1 MVIPPA
7 GAVPPDP
14 TKKRRIGA
22 KPKPGPR
29 PAPKMAPPLIE
40 PTPEQAEAVIH
51 ILPPE
56 LAALRSRLP
65 ADAELPLDLLAT
77 MVLPRVPLA
86 NAALTA
92 WSYLLR
98 PESLADLYERNRGRS
113 YEDILDF
120 PTFVA
125 LIRDALVLH
134 EGSGLASFE
143 RAEER
148 GELPTCQEAVYAK
161 LRRVPLGLSMAF
173 LEEITERLRALLP
186 RGTSAEALP
195 ASLGGIEVVI
205 LDGKQLKGVAKKLGP
220 VRGRP
225 GKVIGGKILVAYLPR
240 QGLAVAMAA
249 ERDGEAN
256 DIRLMPEAIPRI
268 RARVAGARLWVGD
281 RQFCDLNQPAE
292 LTRQGDH
299 FLLRRSL
306 KLGFHADPDRPPR
319 SFADARGRTVIEQ
332 WGWIG
337 APKEKRR
344 RYVRQV
350 HLARPG
356 AEDVYLVTDLLDE
369 RAYPAEDLLAVYLTR
384 WEIERVF
391 QKIAEVFELRRLI
404 GSTPEAT
411 IFQGAFCLV
420 LYNLLQVMRAFVAAG
435 QEGLAADAVS
445 MEKLFDDVQ
454 AELTALMVLFPSATI
469 AGWYAGEW
477 SRGEVVSRLERLLG
491 GAWKPRYRKAT
502 RKKPR
507 PKVKQAKC
515 SGAHTSV
522 QKILD
527 AERKKRGQPQGVP

>member
-1 MVIPPA
+1 MVIPPD
-7 GAVPPDP
+7 GATPATAPQ
-14 TKKRRIGA
+14 RRIGA
-22 KPKPGPR
+22 KPGSRRPPR
-29 PAPKMAPPLIE
+29 VAPPL
-40 PTPEQAEAVIH
+40 PRLTPEATEAAIS

-56 LAALRSRLP
+56 LAAVRELLP
-65 ADAELPLDLLAT
+65 PDFELPPDVLAA

-98 PESLADLYERNRGRS
+98 PEFLDDLFERHRGRS
-113 YEDILDF
+113 YQDILDF

-134 EGSGLASFE
+134 RGSGLASFG
-143 RAEER
+143 RAEDH
-148 GELPTCQEAVYAK
+148 GALPTCREAVYAK
-161 LRRVPLGLSMAF
+161 LRRVPPGLSMAF
-173 LEEITERLRALLP
+173 LEEVTERLRALLP
-186 RGTSAEALP
+186 PGTRAEALP
-195 ASLGGIEVVI
+195 ASLDGIEVVI
-205 LDGKQLKGVAKKLGP
+205 LDGKQIKKVAKRLLP

-225 GKVIGGKILVAYLPR
+225 GKVIGGKVLVAYLPR

-256 DIRLMPEAIPRI
+256 DIRLMPEAIPRA
-268 RARVAGARLWVGD
+268 RARIAGVRLWVGD
-281 RQFCDLNQPAE
+281 RQFGDLNQPAA
-292 LTRQGDH
+292 LTEQGDH

-306 KLGFHADPDRPPR
+306 KLGFHADPGRPPR
-319 SFADARGRTVIEQ
+319 SAVDARGLAVTEQ

-337 APKEKRR
+337 AAKEKRR

-369 RAYPAEDLLAVYLTR
+369 RAYPAEDLLAVYLAR

-391 QKIAEVFELRRLI
+391 QKIVEVFHLEHLI

-411 IFQGAFCLV
+411 IFQAAFCLA

-435 QEGLAADAVS
+435 REGLAAESVS
-445 MEKLFDDVQ
+445 MEKLFEDVQ
-454 AELTALMVLFPSATI
+454 AELTTLVVLFPPATI

-477 SRGEVVSRLERLLG
+477 SSAEVVGRLERLLG
-491 GAWKPRYRKAT
+491 GAWKERYRKAVN
-502 RKKPR
+502 KKER
-507 PKVKQAKC
+507 PKSKNAKG

-522 QKILD
+522 QKILE
-527 AERKKRGQPQGVP
+527 AERNKRRQPQGVP

>member
-1 MVIPPA
+1 MVIPTP
-7 GAVPPDP
+7 GVVPPGP
-14 TKKRRIGA
+14 TKKRRIAA
-22 KPKPGPR
+22 KLKLRPR
-29 PAPKMAPPLIE
+29 RASKMAPPLIE
-40 PTPEQAEAVIH
+40 PTPVQVEAAIR

-65 ADAELPLDLLAT
+65 ADVELPLDLLAT
-77 MVLPRVPLA
+77 LVLPRVPLA

-92 WSYLLR
+92 WSYLLQS
-98 PESLADLYERNRGRS
+98 EALQDLYRRNRGRS
-113 YEDILDF
+113 YEKILTF
-120 PTFVA
+120 PEFVA

-134 EGSGLASFE
+134 EGSALASFE

-173 LEEITERLRALLP
+173 FEEITERLRALLP

-195 ASLGGIEVVI
+195 ASLDGIEVVI
-205 LDGKQLKGVAKKLGP
+205 LDGKQLKGVAKRLKA

-240 QGLAVAMAA
+240 LGLAVAMAA

-268 RARVAGARLWVGD
+268 RARVAGVRLWVGD

-306 KLGFHADPDRPPR
+306 KLGFHADPDRAAR
-319 SFADARGRTVIEQ
+319 SFVDAQGRTVIEQ

-356 AEDVYLVTDLLDE
+356 ADDVYLVTDLLDE

-411 IFQGAFCLV
+411 IFQAAFCLV
-420 LYNLLQVMRAFVAAG
+420 LYNLLQVMRAYVAAG

-469 AGWYAGEW
+469 AGWYAGEC
-477 SRGEVVSRLERLLG
+477 SRAEVVSRLEQLLG

-515 SGAHTSV
+515 SGAHISV

-527 AERKKRGQPQGVP
+527 AEGKKRGQPQGVP

>member
-1 MVIPPA
+1 MVIPPDGVA
-7 GAVPPDP
+7 PARP

-22 KPKPGPR
+22 QPGSRRPPR
-29 PAPKMAPPLIE
+29 VAPPL
-40 PTPEQAEAVIH
+40 PQLTPEATEAVIS

-56 LAALRSRLP
+56 LAAVRKLLP
-65 ADAELPLDLLAT
+65 PDFEVPPDILAA

-86 NAALTA
+86 NATLTA
-92 WSYLLR
+92 WSYLLQ
-98 PESLADLYERNRGRS
+98 PEFLDDLFARNRGRS
-113 YEDILDF
+113 YQDILDF
-120 PTFVA
+120 STFVA
-125 LIRDALVLH
+125 LIRDALILH
-134 EGSGLASFE
+134 RGSGLASFE
-143 RAEER
+143 RAEEH

-161 LRRVPLGLSMAF
+161 LRRVPPGLSMAF
-173 LEEITERLRALLP
+173 LEEITERLRTLLP

-195 ASLGGIEVVI
+195 ASLDGIEVVI
-205 LDGKQLKGVAKKLGP
+205 LDGKQIKNVAKRLLP

-240 QGLAVAMAA
+240 QGLAVAMAGH
-249 ERDGEAN
+249 RDGEAN
-256 DIRLMPEAIPRI
+256 DIRLMPEAIPRA
-268 RARVAGARLWVGD
+268 RARIAGGRLWVGD

-292 LTRQGDH
+292 LTEQGDH

-306 KLGFHADPDRPPR
+306 KLGFHADPTRPPR
-319 SFADARGRTVIEQ
+319 SSVDARGRSVTEQ

-344 RYVRQV
+344 RYVRQI

-356 AEDVYLVTDLLDE
+356 AEDIYLVTDLMDE

-391 QKIAEVFELRRLI
+391 QKISEVFELRRLI

-411 IFQGAFCLV
+411 LFQAAFCLV
-420 LYNLLQVMRAFVAAG
+420 LYNLLHVLRAFVAAG
-435 QEGLAADAVS
+435 QEGLAAEAVS

-454 AELTALMVLFPSATI
+454 AELTALVVLFPSATI

-477 SRGEVVSRLERLLG
+477 SRAEVVSRLEQLLG
-491 GAWKPRYRKAT
+491 GGWKERYRKAINP
-502 RKKPR
+502 KER
-507 PKVKQAKC
+507 PKLKKAKG

-522 QKILD
+522 QKILE
-527 AERKKRGQPQGVP
+527 AERNKRRQPQGVS

>member
-1 MVIPPA
+1 MVIPPD
-7 GAVPPDP
+7 GAVPARSIP
-14 TKKRRIGA
+14 KRRIGA
-22 KPKPGPR
+22 KPGSRRPPR
-29 PAPKMAPPLIE
+29 VAPPL
-40 PTPEQAEAVIH
+40 PRLTPEATAAAID
-51 ILPPE
+51 ILPPQ
-56 LAALRSRLP
+56 LAAVRELLP
-65 ADAELPLDLLAT
+65 PDLEIPPDLLAA

-92 WSYLLR
+92 WSYLLH
-98 PESLADLYERNRGRS
+98 PDFLNDLFARHRGRS

-143 RAEER
+143 RAEEQ
-148 GELPTCQEAVYAK
+148 GGLPTCQEAVYAK
-161 LRRVPLGLSMAF
+161 LRRVPPQLSMAF

-186 RGTSAEALP
+186 RGTWAEALP
-195 ASLGGIEVVI
+195 ASLDGIEVVI
-205 LDGKQLKGVAKKLGP
+205 LDGKQLKKVAKRLRP

-240 QGLAVAMAA
+240 QGLAVAMAGH
-249 ERDGEAN
+249 RDGEAN
-256 DIRLMPEAIPRI
+256 DIRLMPEAIPRA
-268 RARVAGARLWVGD
+268 RARIAGVRLWVAD
-281 RQFCDLNQPAE
+281 RQFGDLNQPAA
-292 LTRQGDH
+292 LTEQGDH

-306 KLGFHADPDRPPR
+306 KLGFHADPARSAR
-319 SFADARGRTVIEQ
+319 SFVDAHGRTVTDQ

-337 APKEKRR
+337 AAKEKRR
-344 RYVRQV
+344 RYLRQV

-356 AEDVYLVTDLLDE
+356 AEDVYLVTDLMDE

-391 QKIAEVFELRRLI
+391 QKISEVFELRRLI

-411 IFQGAFCLV
+411 LFQAAFCLV

-435 QEGLAADAVS
+435 QEGLAAESVS

-454 AELTALMVLFPSATI
+454 AELTALVVLFPSATI

-477 SRGEVVSRLERLLG
+477 SRAEVVSRLERLLG
-491 GAWKPRYRKAT
+491 GAWKPRYRKAINKT
-502 RKKPR
+502 AR
-507 PKVKQAKC
+507 PKVKKAKG

-522 QKILD
+522 QKIL
-527 AERKKRGQPQGVP
+527 EKEPKKRRQPQGVP

>member
-1 MVIPPA
+1 MVIPPPTA
-7 GAVPPDP
+7 APPRRP
-14 TKKRRIGA
+14 RKRRIGA
-22 KPKPGPR
+22 KPGLRTAPR
-29 PAPKMAPPLIE
+29 TVPPLPDPPPPAAFESILG
-40 PTPEQAEAVIH
+40 

-56 LAALRSRLP
+56 LAALCKLLP
-65 ADAELPLDLLAT
+65 ADVDLPLDVLAM

-98 PESLADLYERNRGRS
+98 PEFLDDLFARNRGRS

-173 LEEITERLRALLP
+173 LEEITEGLRALLP

-205 LDGKQLKGVAKKLGP
+205 LDGKQLKGVAKRLGP

-268 RARVAGARLWVGD
+268 RARVAGVRLWVGD

-292 LTRQGDH
+292 LTQQGDH

-306 KLGFHADPDRPPR
+306 KLGFHADPDRAAR
-319 SFADARGRTVIEQ
+319 SVVDARGRTVIEQ

-337 APKEKRR
+337 APREKRR
-344 RYVRQV
+344 RYVRQI

-356 AEDVYLVTDLLDE
+356 AEDIYLVTDLVDE
-369 RAYPAEDLLAVYLTR
+369 RTYPAEDLLAVYLTR

-420 LYNLLQVMRAFVAAG
+420 LYNLLQVMRAYVAAG
-435 QEGLAADAVS
+435 QEGLAAESVS

-454 AELTALMVLFPSATI
+454 AELTALVVLFPSATI

-477 SRGEVVSRLERLLG
+477 SRAEVVSRLERLLG

>member
-1 MVIPPA
+1 MVIPPD
-7 GAVPPDP
+7 GAVSARPI
-14 TKKRRIGA
+14 KKRRIGA
-22 KPKPGPR
+22 KPGSRRPPR
-29 PAPKMAPPLIE
+29 VAPPL
-40 PTPEQAEAVIH
+40 PQLTPEATEAAID

-56 LAALRSRLP
+56 LAALYKLLP
-65 ADAELPLDLLAT
+65 PDFELPPDILAA

-86 NAALTA
+86 NAVLTA

-98 PESLADLYERNRGRS
+98 PEFLNDLFTRNRGRS

-125 LIRDALVLH
+125 LIRDALILH
-134 EGSGLASFE
+134 RGSGLASFE
-143 RAEER
+143 RAEEQ

-161 LRRVPLGLSMAF
+161 LRRVPPGLSMAF
-173 LEEITERLRALLP
+173 LEEVTERLRALLP

-195 ASLGGIEVVI
+195 ASLDGIEVVI
-205 LDGKQLKGVAKKLGP
+205 LDGKQLKGVAKRLLP

-240 QGLAVAMAA
+240 QGLAVAMTGH
-249 ERDGEAN
+249 RDGEAN
-256 DIRLMPEAIPRI
+256 DIRLMPEAIPRT
-268 RARVAGARLWVGD
+268 RARVTGVRLWVGD

-292 LTRQGDH
+292 LTEQGDH

-306 KLGFHADPDRPPR
+306 KLGFHADPDRPAR
-319 SFADARGRTVIEQ
+319 SFVDAQGRTVIDQ

-337 APKEKRR
+337 AAKEKRR
-344 RYVRQV
+344 RYVRQI

-356 AEDVYLVTDLLDE
+356 AEDVYLVTDLVDE
-369 RAYPAEDLLAVYLTR
+369 RAYPAEDLLAVYLKR

-391 QKIAEVFELRRLI
+391 QKISEVFELRRLI

-411 IFQGAFCLV
+411 LFQAAFCLV

-435 QEGLAADAVS
+435 QEGMAAESVS

-454 AELTALMVLFPSATI
+454 AELTALVVLFPSATI

-477 SRGEVVSRLERLLG
+477 SCGDVVSRLERLLG
-491 GAWKPRYRKAT
+491 GAWKPRYRKAIN
-502 RKKPR
+502 KKAR
-507 PKVKQAKC
+507 PKVKKAKG

-522 QKILD
+522 QKILE
-527 AERKKRGQPQGVP
+527 AERKKRRQPQGVP